1 MVEKPLTS
9 SDGEPVLRSMLT
21 EAARAQMV
29 DQQVRAWDVLD
40 ERILDTLRAVP
51 RERFVPAHW
60 RELSFADTEIPLP
73 CGKRM
78 LRPMLVGRLLQTL
91 ELQGG
96 EQVLEIGTGSG
107 YVSACLGR
115 LGGQVQTIEMHPE
128 VAELARQNLEG
139 AVGGASV
146 RVVTGDGMEL
156 DETARYDVIVLTASL
171 PIYDSRFERA
181 LRPGGRLFVVVGAD
195 APQRACLVRSTSS
208 GCSISEPLFET
219 SIEALEGALRP
230 APFRF

>member
-1 MVEKPLTS
+1 
-9 SDGEPVLRSMLT
+9 MLT
-21 EAARAQMV
+21 EAAREQMV

-51 RERFVPAHW
+51 RERFVPEHW

-107 YVSACLGR
+107 YVSACLAR

-128 VAELARQNLEG
+128 VAELARQNLQ
-139 AVGGASV
+139 AVVGGTPV
-146 RVVTGDGMEL
+146 RVLTGDGMEL
-156 DETARYDVIVLTASL
+156 DETGRYDVIVLTASL

-181 LRPGGRLFVVVGAD
+181 LRPGGRLFVVVGAA
-195 APQRACLVRSTSS
+195 APQRACLVRSASDGDS
-208 GCSISEPLFET
+208 DSAPLFET

-230 APFRF
+230 AAFRF